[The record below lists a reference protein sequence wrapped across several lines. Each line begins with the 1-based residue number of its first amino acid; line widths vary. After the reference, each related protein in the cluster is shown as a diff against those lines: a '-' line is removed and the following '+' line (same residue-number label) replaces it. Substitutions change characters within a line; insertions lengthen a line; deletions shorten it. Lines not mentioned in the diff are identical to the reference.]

1 MKKLILLFLGL
12 ILISCG
18 GGDDEDVTPAT
29 DLIYLASNGVTIKC
43 PNAEV
48 GYTEEVNGKVYQ
60 VVDRDYLRAIISLD
74 YDLTCICTSSV
85 TDMSEMFFF

>member
-1 MKKLILLFLGL
+1 MKKVMLLFLGL

-29 DLIYLASNGVTIKC
+29 DLIYLSSNGVTIKC